1 METPVYVDSPLAISA
16 TEVFK
21 NNEDLFDDD
30 VRAEIEYGEICRL
43 QNEISELY
51 EIPPEV
57 QEKQE
62 QIINNY
68 EPPVQ
73 KERVPDLSDE
83 VSRLEKKLNQKRL
96 MMPFSLVLV
105 IVILIN
111 IIWFLGV
118 RFVIVPK
125 YEEFTKVSD
134 DLKKDYED
142 LKRKVNAIVGE

>member
-1 METPVYVDSPLAISA
+1 MDEQNTNNNVETLEDPSQ
-16 TEVFK
+16 K
-21 NNEDLFDDD
+21 NIKDIPKTFF
-30 VRAEIEYGEICRL
+30 RPIE
-43 QNEISELY
+43 
-51 EIPPEV
+51 EV
-57 QEKQE
+57 QERQE
-62 QIINNY
+62 EIMNNY
-68 EPPVQ
+68 ESQKSVQ
-73 KERVPDLSDE
+73 EERVPDLSGE
-83 VSRLEKKLNQKRL
+83 VRRLEKKLNQKKL

-125 YEEFTKVSD
+125 YEKFTKVSD

>member
-1 METPVYVDSPLAISA
+1 MDEQNNNNNVETLEDPSQ
-16 TEVFK
+16 K
-21 NNEDLFDDD
+21 NIKDIPRTFF
-30 VRAEIEYGEICRL
+30 RPIE
-43 QNEISELY
+43 
-51 EIPPEV
+51 EV

-62 QIINNY
+62 QIINSY

>member
-1 METPVYVDSPLAISA
+1 MNEQNNNNNVETLEDPSQ
-16 TEVFK
+16 K
-21 NNEDLFDDD
+21 NIKDIPRTFF
-30 VRAEIEYGEICRL
+30 RPIE
-43 QNEISELY
+43 
-51 EIPPEV
+51 EV

>member
-1 METPVYVDSPLAISA
+1 MDEQNTNNNVETLEDPSQ
-16 TEVFK
+16 K
-21 NNEDLFDDD
+21 NMKDIPRTFF
-30 VRAEIEYGEICRL
+30 RPIE
-43 QNEISELY
+43 
-51 EIPPEV
+51 EV
-57 QEKQE
+57 QERQE
-62 QIINNY
+62 EIINSY
-68 EPPVQ
+68 ETPTPSVQ
-73 KERVPDLSDE
+73 EERVPDLSDE
-83 VSRLEKKLNQKRL
+83 VRRLEKKLNQKKL

-105 IVILIN
+105 IVILVN

>member
-1 METPVYVDSPLAISA
+1 MNEQNNNNNVETLEDPSQ
-16 TEVFK
+16 K
-21 NNEDLFDDD
+21 NIKDIPRTFF
-30 VRAEIEYGEICRL
+30 RPIE
-43 QNEISELY
+43 
-51 EIPPEV
+51 EV

-96 MMPFSLVLV
+96 MMPFSLVLM

>member
-1 METPVYVDSPLAISA
+1 MDEQNTNNNVETLEDPSQ
-16 TEVFK
+16 K
-21 NNEDLFDDD
+21 NIKDIPKTFF
-30 VRAEIEYGEICRL
+30 RPIE
-43 QNEISELY
+43 
-51 EIPPEV
+51 EV
-57 QEKQE
+57 QERQE
-62 QIINNY
+62 EIMNNY
-68 EPPVQ
+68 ESQKSVQ
-73 KERVPDLSDE
+73 EERVPDLSGE
-83 VSRLEKKLNQKRL
+83 VRRLEKKLNQKKL